1 MGDQAQLLPGTLD
14 LLILRA
20 ISLGPLHG
28 YRILLHIEQISGSA
42 LLIEKAALYP
52 GPFRLVRQGLLKA
65 CWGAS
70 ENNRCAKFL
79 RVDGRGPQ
87 APARV
92 GNSHRP
98 GRKAHGSAGR
108 RWTALEATSIWFR
121 GRAALGILSSR
132 VLALIVY
139 QATPA
144 RSAGADRRGC
154 CDGIAGAGCYMDSV
168 GGSDDAVARGVNFGF
183 WFPTPATEIC
193 RGGSQ
198 GWRPRFVVSQV

>member
-98 GRKAHGSAGR
+98 GRKAHGSPAGGAGR
-108 RWTALEATSIWFR
+108 PLRLLVFGS
-121 GRAALGILSSR
+121 AAGLLLGILSSR

-139 QATPA
+139 QATPRDPLVLTGVVVA
-144 RSAGADRRGC
+144 MALLGLVATW
-154 CDGIAGAGCYMDSV
+154 IPSV
-168 GGSDDAVARGVNFGF
+168 DPMTLLR
-183 WFPTPATEIC
+183 EE
-193 RGGSQ
+193 
-198 GWRPRFVVSQV
+198 